1 MKCPIEISVNE
12 EMVCLSTTLA
22 KSVMALY
29 APNETN
35 VTVYGEEFSLSTNP
49 NSMKKPGVI

>member
-1 MKCPIEISVNE
+1 MKCPIEISAKKK
-12 EMVCLSTTLA
+12 MVRLSTTLA

-29 APNETN
+29 APNGTD

-49 NSMKKPGVI
+49 NSMKKPGVL